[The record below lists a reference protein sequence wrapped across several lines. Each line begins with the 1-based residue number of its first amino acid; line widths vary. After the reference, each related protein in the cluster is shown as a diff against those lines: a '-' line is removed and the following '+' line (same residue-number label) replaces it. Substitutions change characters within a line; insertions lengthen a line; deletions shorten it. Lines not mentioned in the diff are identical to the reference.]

1 MAISNGE
8 ALENLKK
15 QEQELRNNLDN
26 LQQTYLKVLGA
37 IEVLSQLEPESD
49 LEPVADVEE

>member
-8 ALENLKK
+8 ALENLRK

-49 LEPVADVEE
+49 LESVADVEE

>member
-15 QEQELRNNLDN
+15 QEQELRANLDN